1 STRFL
6 SNSIPSGVQHCLR
19 SLSPKIVS
27 GFIPAAAS
35 WAETVLTK
43 RLLRFEDI
51 SLNTGIR
58 SRMRS
63 RPCTTSRPAGGEAG
77 CLASHS
83 TTQEPTSSKS
93 AMDACHG
100 STRSSTSNCCF
111 LEGRIDWKTIPLAP
125 SIGSIDLL
133 RIEQY
138 SFGRE
143 DGNGYHLTR
152 LFRSAQR
159 GSWKAAARAVPHCY
173 FPRLIR
179 RADATRGARS
189 VGIYDRRRH

>member
-1 STRFL
+1 MNAT
-6 SNSIPSGVQHCLR
+6 PSELLMRNFNEIFIELDPVRRAALLAE
-19 SLSPKIVS
+19 SSPKIVS

-43 RLLRFEDI
+43 RLLRFADI

-111 LEGRIDWKTIPLAP
+111 LEGR
-125 SIGSIDLL
+125 S
-133 RIEQY
+133 E
-138 SFGRE
+138 SFTYE
-143 DGNGYHLTR
+143 SHNTEI
-152 LFRSAQR
+152 Q
-159 GSWKAAARAVPHCY
+159 
-173 FPRLIR
+173 I
-179 RADATRGARS
+179 
-189 VGIYDRRRH
+189 